1 MGRVEDWE
9 MVQQEK
15 LVLEEGLGRKV
26 GVENMHS
33 LPVEFVMHKVEGD
46 LDNME
51 PELELAL
58 ELVLELELALA
69 EVEISL
75 PGTLT
80 WAQAT

>member
-1 MGRVEDWE
+1 M
-9 MVQQEK
+9 
-15 LVLEEGLGRKV
+15 LEEGLGRRG

-33 LPVEFVMHKVEGD
+33 LPVEIVMHKVEGN

-51 PELELAL
+51 LDLAL
-58 ELVLELELALA
+58 ELELESELALA
-69 EVEISL
+69 EVE